1 MEIRKKNNKTACL
14 QSKLPDYAMIGMSS
28 SIGNRKRMK
37 ETEHDEFTEIRPRNQ
52 G

>member
-1 MEIRKKNNKTACL
+1 MGIRKNNRTACL
-14 QSKLPDYAMIGMSS
+14 QLKLPDYAMIGMSS

-37 ETEHDEFTEIRPRNQ
+37 ETEHDEFTEKRPKNK